1 MSDIAMYIAEIVIVA
16 IVAAVCRFAI
26 PCALNYVK
34 NSNLSAAA
42 QWVKYAVLKA
52 EQVFS
57 ESTGKEKKEFVE
69 GFVYDTLQGLKIN
82 ITKDQVDTLIESA
95 VKQMNIEQQKA
106 QSTQIK
112 VEAQKVNTVTLASTA
127 DPKDVVAEVVTPVEE
142 KK

>member
-1 MSDIAMYIAEIVIVA
+1 MSDLAMYIAEVVVVA
-16 IVAAVCRFAI
+16 IVAAICRFAI
-26 PCALNYVK
+26 PCAINYVK
-34 NSNLSAAA
+34 NSNLSTAA

-57 ESTGKEKKEFVE
+57 NYTGQEKKEFVE

-82 ITKDQVDTLIESA
+82 ITKEQVDTLIESA
-95 VKQMNIEQQKA
+95 VKQMNMEKEKM

-112 VEAQKVNTVTLASTA
+112 VEAQKVNTVTLSSTA
-127 DPKDVVAEVVTPVEE
+127 DAKDVVAEVVTPSEE

>member
-26 PCALNYVK
+26 PCAVNYVK

-95 VKQMNIEQQKA
+95 VKQMNIEKQK
-106 QSTQIK
+106 TQVTI
-112 VEAQKVNTVTLASTA
+112 EAQKVNTVALGSKG
-127 DPKDVVAEVVTPVEE
+127 DSNDVKTEVVTTD